1 VRLLKLLGGPTD
13 LRLADA
19 CAELDVSQSTA
30 HRLMAMLVFHN
41 FSVQDPASHVYRAGP
56 ALIELGL
63 ATAATTHV
71 RQTLTATMER
81 VAQATGETVHVGVL
95 EGADVRFVD
104 VVESRPAL
112 RVSGR
117 VVRVAPLHA
126 TSMGKAMLATM
137 TDEQIMALL
146 RGPELGAITPR
157 TITKRDVLMRE
168 VRRTRARG
176 YAVNHEESEAGGY
189 FGRCRPHPS

>member
-1 VRLLKLLGGPTD
+1 
-13 LRLADA
+13 
-19 CAELDVSQSTA
+19 
-30 HRLMAMLVFHN
+30 MAMLVFHN
-41 FSVQDPASHVYRAGP
+41 FAVQDPASHVYRAGP
-56 ALIELGL
+56 ALIELGF

-104 VVESRPAL
+104 VVESQPAL

-117 VVRVAPLHA
+117 VGTVAPLHT

-146 RGPELGAITPR
+146 PELGGITPR
-157 TITKRDVLMRE
+157 TITKRDVLMQE
-168 VRRTRARG
+168 VRRTRGRG
-176 YAVNHEESEAGGY
+176 YAVNREESEAVVTPVGVALTLREYGLV
-189 FGRCRPHPS
+189 GAMSVATPTIRS